1 MSQGQQFIPNE
12 QFNTYLS
19 TLTEELRTKP
29 LSAICDVDDELLNE
43 VARAVAACK
52 MRKLGSGENNREG
65 MEGRREE
72 FSSASREQQGDEFE
86 FTTPKKWGAGTVR
99 GVQRDNPG
107 KAAEGDGGLRELED
121 HLKGMDMGGQQQQQ
135 QQQQQQPAIKIDEVV
150 KGMGG
155 FTIGKRDEG
164 GRKKGKNKKV
174 TGKAPSASNA
184 NKVEGGAGKGVFVF
198 GASPEKATVLPPP
211 PPPQV
216 PPAATNIGGVGLGL
230 GFFPTT
236 ANAAPNP
243 VAQPQQEAPQESA
256 AEATEEGDDMEVTV
270 EEMEDVMKQG
280 LRDGIRKEDRTAK
293 VRVAGKSN
301 AKGGSIKCTP
311 SYVLRQPFLRGSL
324 RSPHP
329 FCAARFARRP
339 QGTPLPAEDL
349 TGKFN
354 AFTIG
359 VSEKSPEDKKKERRG
374 SRRKASSSGR
384 ASASSVNTNAGAG
397 MQGGSLADR

>member
-280 LRDGIRKEDRTAK
+280 LRDGIRKE
-293 VRVAGKSN
+293 
-301 AKGGSIKCTP
+301 
-311 SYVLRQPFLRGSL
+311 
-324 RSPHP
+324 
-329 FCAARFARRP
+329 
-339 QGTPLPAEDL
+339 GTPLPAEDL